1 MNVEN
6 NAEELEAVAAE
17 AEETVEE
24 QAAESITEE
33 SEAEAEAEV
42 TAEATAEAETEPVAE
57 AAEDEGV
64 AAPTISEAELDNNGL
79 IRKKGLTLTTRKA
92 LAGYVFVLPFILG
105 IILIYLPILL
115 DSVWFS
121 MGKLRSDVVN
131 GVPTQYL
138 EFLGF
143 QHYANAFTDS
153 TGFVT
158 NLMEGIQQ
166 LIFEVPAIIIF
177 SLFIAVVLNQKML
190 GRAAFRAIFFLPV
203 IVSTGIMETINA
215 GDIMSGASQEGIN
228 DGSGASGSSGIISTL
243 DVEKLFA
250 NMKVGGDLVTYVV
263 DLVNNIY
270 NIINYSGVQML
281 IFLAGLQSISPSIY
295 EACRIDGATGWETFW
310 KVTFPMISP
319 MILVNAVYTIIDAFT
334 RSQNAM
340 MKFIS
345 SVYSA
350 DSEKATAMYWIYFLI
365 IALII
370 AAVAAIAST
379 FIFYQRRD

>member
-1 MNVEN
+1 MNTN
-6 NAEELEAVAAE
+6 NDAEELVETSAE
-17 AEETVEE
+17 VEETV
-24 QAAESITEE
+24 AETPVDETVTESVTE
-33 SEAEAEAEV
+33 SSDAEAS
-42 TAEATAEAETEPVAE
+42 TEPVAE
-57 AAEDEGV
+57 VDEGV
-64 AAPTISEAELDNNGL
+64 TPSVINEAELDSNGL

-105 IILIYLPILL
+105 IFLIYLPILL

-121 MGKLRSDVVN
+121 MGKLRSEVVN
-131 GVPTQYL
+131 GVPTQHL

-143 QHYANAFTDS
+143 EHYINAFTDS

-158 NLMEGIQQ
+158 NLVAGIQQ
-166 LIFEVPAIIIF
+166 LVFEVPAIIIF

-203 IVSTGIMETINA
+203 IVSTGIMEAINA
-215 GDIMSGASQEGIN
+215 NDVMSNASQEGIN
-228 DGSGASGSSGIISTL
+228 DGSGAANAGGIISTL

-250 NMKVGGDLVTYVV
+250 NMKVGGELVTYVV
-263 DLVNNIY
+263 NLVNNIY

-334 RSQNAM
+334 RSQNKM
-340 MKFIS
+340 MIFIS

-379 FIFYQRRD
+379 FIFYQRKD